1 MTPRAVA
8 WLACVAAAAAS
19 AAAGRALAQTGA
31 LTDVAIEGHVYE
43 PKRLSATDAR
53 IESLVVPPGFRI
65 RRFAEGLDNPRML
78 RVADDGTVYVTERQP
93 GNLVMI
99 RDLDGDGIADVQ
111 RTVIE
116 GFGWLHGIEIEGSTI
131 YLADVH
137 DVYRGR
143 LTADGRVADL
153 RRIVRGLPDGGQHA
167 NRTLAIGPDRML
179 YVSVGSTCNAC
190 EEPNPTSAT
199 LVRVDPSGSSVR
211 IFARGLR
218 NTIGFGWH
226 PSSRRLWGMDQGIDW
241 LGDDEPP
248 EELNEIVEHRVY
260 GWPFLYAD
268 QKRNP
273 RGEPTKVTWAQW
285 TAMSTPPKGFAT
297 AHSSPMQLVFY
308 EGAQFPPEYNA
319 SAFVAM
325 HGSWNRKPPSGY
337 DVERI
342 VFTPSGNF
350 ERFEPFVSG
359 FLEKQPDGSFG
370 FFGRPTGVA
379 VARGGSLLVGD
390 DTNNVIYRVSND
402 AADPAV
408 PPSQR
413 LASEIFAAAPA
424 SITLSSSAFGNG
436 EAIPQ
441 KYTEYAEGVSPPLAW
456 DGVPDAARSLVLL
469 VEDPNAPSPLPFV
482 HWIAANIDPNAGS
495 LAEGVPAEVSK
506 VVAVARARR
515 AEERDDSNEEPPL
528 ASGRPEGPAGLEE
541 GSNSKS
547 LERYSGPRP
556 PEGDP
561 PHPYHFQL
569 FALDSR
575 LDLPPGFNRHALLRA
590 MQGHVL
596 ARGDYVGTFAKQ
608 P

>member
-1 MTPRAVA
+1 MTRTALA
-8 WLACVAAAAAS
+8 WVACVAAAAAG
-19 AAAGRALAQTGA
+19 GRAVAQTGRLA
-31 LTDVAIEGHVYE
+31 DVTIEAHVYE
-43 PKRLSATDAR
+43 PKRLPATDAR
-53 IESLVVPPGFRI
+53 VESLAVPPGFRI

-78 RVADDGTVYVTERQP
+78 AVADDGTVYVTERRP
-93 GNLVMI
+93 GSLVII
-99 RDLDGDGIADVQ
+99 RDLDGDGLADVQ

-116 GFGWLHGIEIEGSTI
+116 GFAWLHGIAIDGATI

-143 LTADGRVADL
+143 LTEDGRVADL
-153 RRIVRGLPDGGQHA
+153 RRIVRGLPDGGQHP
-167 NRTLAIGPDRML
+167 NRTLAVGPDRML
-179 YVSVGSTCNAC
+179 YVSVGSSCNEC

-199 LVRVDPSGSSVR
+199 IVALGSSGGSPR

-218 NTIGFGWH
+218 NTIGFGLH
-226 PSSRRLWGMDQGIDW
+226 PLSRRMWGMDQGIDW

-248 EELNEIVEHRVY
+248 EELNEIVEHRAY

-273 RGEPTKVTWAQW
+273 QREPINVTWAQW
-285 TAMSTPPKGFAT
+285 TAMSTPPKAFAT
-297 AHSSPMQLVFY
+297 AHSAPMQLVFY
-308 EGAQFPPEYNA
+308 QGTQFPPEHDAN
-319 SAFVAM
+319 AFVAM

-342 VFTPSGNF
+342 VFTPWGSF
-350 ERFEPFVSG
+350 ERFEPFVTG

-370 FFGRPTGVA
+370 FFGRRTGVA
-379 VARGGSLLVGD
+379 VARDGSLLVGD
-390 DTNNVIYRVSND
+390 DTNNTIYRVSYN
-402 AADPAV
+402 AAETAV
-408 PPSQR
+408 PPPQR
-413 LASEIFAAAPA
+413 LATEIFADAPA
-424 SITLSSSAFGNG
+424 ALQVSSYAFGNG

-441 KYTEYAEGVSPPLAW
+441 KYTEYAENVSPPLAW
-456 DGVPDAARSLVLL
+456 TGVPDAAQSLVLL
-469 VEDPNAPSPLPFV
+469 VEDPNAWSPLPFV
-482 HWIAANIDPNAGS
+482 HWIAANIDPTARS
-495 LAEGVPAEVSK
+495 LPEGVPAEVGK

-515 AEERDDSNEEPPL
+515 EEERSNDAPPV
-528 ASGRPEGPAGLEE
+528 ATSRPEGPAGLDV

-556 PEGDP
+556 PEGDS
-561 PHPYHFQL
+561 PHSYHFQL
-569 FALDSR
+569 FALDAR
-575 LDLPPGFNRHALLRA
+575 LELPEGFNRNALLRA